1 VNDLLKALSL
11 RHLEKGLPELYEQ
24 ARMHSLTYEAFL
36 RRVLVMEVEGRKLA
50 AQQKRLK
57 VAKLPTRKT
66 LEEFD
71 FTFQPSLDARQL
83 WELAEL
89 SFVKTNCNVVLL
101 GPPGV
106 GKTHLSLAL
115 AVKALEA
122 DYSVLFTTLASLAE
136 DLAAVPHPSLRRQ
149 RLRRYLTPRV
159 LVIDEIGYTKL
170 TTEQSQSF
178 FELVRDRYEKGP
190 IILTSNTSFAEWG
203 ALLGDEVLATAL
215 LDRLLHH
222 AEVITISGKSFR
234 MKDRMAKGEK
244 TKAAAAKS

>member
-1 VNDLLKALSL
+1 MNELLKALSL

-24 ARMHSLTYEAFL
+24 ARLHSLTYESFL

-50 AQQKRLK
+50 AGQQRLK
-57 VAKLPTRKT
+57 AAKLPTRTT

-71 FTFQPSLDARQL
+71 FTFQPSIDERQV
-83 WELAEL
+83 WELADL
-89 SFVKTNCNVVLL
+89 SFVQTKRNVVVL

-122 DYSVLFTTLASLAE
+122 DYSVLFTTLSSLAE
-136 DLAAVPHPSLRRQ
+136 DLASVPHPSLRRQ
-149 RLRRYLTPRV
+149 RLRRYLTARL

-170 TTEQSQSF
+170 STDQSQSF
-178 FELVRDRYEKGP
+178 FELVRDRYEKVP
-190 IILTSNTSFAEWG
+190 IILTSNTSFSEWG
-203 ALLGDEVLATAL
+203 SLLGDEVLATAL

-222 AEVITISGKSFR
+222 AEVITMSGKSFR
-234 MKDRMAKGEK
+234 MKDRVPKGDK
-244 TKAAAAKS
+244 TKAAAKS

>member
-1 VNDLLKALSL
+1 MNDLLKALCL

-36 RRVLVMEVEGRKLA
+36 RRVLTMEVEGRKLA

-57 VAKLPTRKT
+57 AAKLPTHKT

-71 FTFQPSLDARQL
+71 FVFQPCIDERQL

-89 SFVKTNCNVVLL
+89 SFVRTNRNVVFL

-106 GKTHLSLAL
+106 GKTHLSISLV
-115 AVKALEA
+115 VKALEA
-122 DYSVLFTTLASLAE
+122 DYSVLFTTLSNMAE
-136 DLAAVPHPSLRRQ
+136 DLASVPHPSLRRQ

-178 FELVRDRYEKGP
+178 LSWCE
-190 IILTSNTSFAEWG
+190 
-203 ALLGDEVLATAL
+203 TAM
-215 LDRLLHH
+215 RRGQ
-222 AEVITISGKSFR
+222 SS
-234 MKDRMAKGEK
+234 
-244 TKAAAAKS
+244 

>member
-1 VNDLLKALSL
+1 MNDLLKALSL
-11 RHLEKGLPELYEQ
+11 RHLEKGLPQLYEQ

-36 RRVLVMEVEGRKLA
+36 RRVLTMEVEGRKLA
-50 AQQKRLK
+50 AGHKRLK
-57 VAKLPTRKT
+57 AAKLPTRKT

-71 FTFQPSLDARQL
+71 FTFQPSIDERQL

-89 SFVKTNCNVVLL
+89 SFVKTNRNVVLL

-136 DLAAVPHPSLRRQ
+136 DLASVPHPSLRRQ

-170 TTEQSQSF
+170 TTDQSQSF

-234 MKDRMAKGEK
+234 MKDRAAKGEK
-244 TKAAAAKS
+244 AKAAGAKS